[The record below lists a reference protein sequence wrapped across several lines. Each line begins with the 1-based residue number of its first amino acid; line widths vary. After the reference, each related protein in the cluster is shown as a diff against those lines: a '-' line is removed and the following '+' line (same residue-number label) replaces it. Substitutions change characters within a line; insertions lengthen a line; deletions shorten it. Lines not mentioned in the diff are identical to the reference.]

1 MEVNGG
7 PTNSTVTAEMS
18 LSFQEE
24 LTATLQNALGVAVEI
39 AVVEITRLLDRA
51 LREVQGQIQE
61 ALRDNSALKFRLQTA
76 ETQLSS
82 VCGGLD
88 QQAQSLEDFPVGNNN
103 SSSGGSQLM
112 TSPPPLS
119 RAQRGGLQVSDLN
132 IRQQTQSGVNSE
144 QNYVVCEPKDA
155 NVFQRAPVCGN
166 PLAESTLNFDSL
178 EEATHYRHAANDTKN
193 EQHGTNKT
201 DLSCA
206 GAVSHVLSDPS
217 SLEVAVK
224 VEKEEGYGDP
234 IPVSISVAEEPNSDS
249 LSLAQS
255 RLLEDW
261 RPEQLQSE
269 SCQTNMHCQSA
280 NHPVD
285 FLLSSGLG
293 QQIHFPKLNN
303 HKRPEHFMFPAGP
316 GPYHCIICGR
326 DFNRKHHLKIHQ
338 RIHTGERPYTCSI
351 CSARFRHALTLKR
364 HFRLH
369 TGEKPYTCGQ
379 CGKKFRNDGGLR
391 AHQCS

>member
-7 PTNSTVTAEMS
+7 PANSTVTSEVS

-88 QQAQSLEDFPVGNNN
+88 LQTQSLEDFPVSNS
-103 SSSGGSQLM
+103 SSSGGGQLM
-112 TSPPPLS
+112 PPPLS
-119 RAQRGGLQVSDLN
+119 RAQRGGLQVSAVN
-132 IRQQTQSGVNSE
+132 IRQQTQSSVNSE
-144 QNYVVCEPKDA
+144 QDYLLCEPKDTT
-155 NVFQRAPVCGN
+155 VFQRVPMCGN
-166 PLAESTLNFDSL
+166 PLAESALNSDSL
-178 EEATHYRHAANDTKN
+178 GEATHYHHGANDTKN
-193 EQHGTNKT
+193 EQHGMTKA

-206 GAVSHVLSDPS
+206 GEVSHVLSDPS
-217 SLEVAVK
+217 SLEVAIK
-224 VEKEEGYGDP
+224 VEKEESYGDP

-269 SCQTNMHCQSA
+269 SCHTNMPCQSA

-285 FLLSSGLG
+285 FLSLSGSG

-303 HKRPEHFMFPAGP
+303 RKRPDHFMFPGGR

-391 AHQCS
+391 SHQCS